1 MERDR
6 AIDILQSHA
15 AEARGLGATAFYLFG
30 LTARDEARERSN
42 VDIFIDYDPEKFSFV
57 ELIRLRESLS
67 HALGH
72 PADLTTRR
80 ALTQLSRPESNV
92 KRSEFSKCMALKFV
106 CLIFLNP

>member
-1 MERDR
+1 MERAR

-15 AEARGLGATAFYLFG
+15 AEARGLGATSLYLFG
-30 LTARDEARERSN
+30 LTARERSN

-80 ALTQLSRPESNV
+80 ALHP
-92 KRSEFSKCMALKFV
+92 ALKARIEREAIRVF
-106 CLIFLNP
+106 

>member
-15 AEARGLGATAFYLFG
+15 AEARGLGATALYLFG

-80 ALTQLSRPESNV
+80 ALHP
-92 KRSEFSKCMALKFV
+92 ALKARIEREAIRVF
-106 CLIFLNP
+106 